1 MNSYDIALS
10 ISAGTDPY
18 GSQAMRDLMQ
28 YNPAKYQE
36 VQAELKKINGMED
49 VNNIAQGGTVNKTT
63 QIGSANESVNN
74 DISNR
79 ALSNSNE
86 RNYDDTLNLL
96 TTKLSSS
103 GTAQTATQEMLNLNS
118 QMAELEEKMNNLPK
132 EASKYFK

>member
-63 QIGSANESVNN
+63 QI
-74 DISNR
+74 
-79 ALSNSNE
+79 
-86 RNYDDTLNLL
+86 
-96 TTKLSSS
+96 
-103 GTAQTATQEMLNLNS
+103 
-118 QMAELEEKMNNLPK
+118 
-132 EASKYFK
+132 